1 MDADLAR
8 KEEAK
13 WHEGGGVELQA
24 EVRSWIEAC
33 LGQRLQGDLQ
43 QALKDGTKLCSL
55 ANAVKADCCRRPSK
69 QFYYTPPF
77 KQMENISNYLKA
89 CESLGL
95 RKEDSFQTV
104 ALCENKDMLAVLRQ
118 IHQLG
123 AAAQK
128 TGFDGPPLGAKL
140 ADANAREFS
149 AEQRQQGA
157 AATTFLGKGSHGHAS
172 QAGMFDT
179 SKNIVKSNR
188 VAASTAE
195 LSMMGQGSA
204 GCASAAGTGRF
215 KEIVRVQ

>member
-1 MDADLAR
+1 MSA
-8 KEEAK
+8 
-13 WHEGGGVELQA
+13 
-24 EVRSWIEAC
+24 
-33 LGQRLQGDLQ
+33 
-43 QALKDGTKLCSL
+43 
-55 ANAVKADCCRRPSK
+55 
-69 QFYYTPPF
+69 PF
-77 KQMENISNYLKA
+77 KQMENIGNYIA
-89 CESLGL
+89 ASESLGV
-95 RKEDSFQTV
+95 RKDDSFQTV
-104 ALCENKDMLAVLRQ
+104 ALYENKDMLAVLRQ

-128 TGFDGPPLGAKL
+128 NGFDGPPLGAKL

-149 AEQRQQGA
+149 AEQLQQGA

-204 GCASAAGTGRF
+204 GCASAAGQGRF
-215 KEIVRVQ
+215 HEIVRAQ